1 MQFPYISF
9 IRTIRR
15 ELSVIRYI
23 LCDHTAEG
31 DGRPWY
37 RADDAEAS
45 TCSFWEQVGCS
56 QVNAKCSVANGDT
69 SHFDVKVSRPLRVCD
84 GSVPCNTH
92 MHIGAGS
99 WAASQ
104 MSRWFPTYPAV
115 RRRYQVC
122 TCATFSPDIVYEC
135 SSQGHEDIHV
145 RPACFNVSSDVH
157 KDRCSRIEMQLGS
170 LGVHEQNGGDY
181 GGRRYCTAP
190 CRSRLELELT
200 GASMHRGRLATMMT
214 KLPPWRRQANRHRP
228 EPNERCW
235 PKRLCGPTATGE

>member
-1 MQFPYISF
+1 MSF

-181 GGRRYCTAP
+181 GGTV
-190 CRSRLELELT
+190 
-200 GASMHRGRLATMMT
+200 
-214 KLPPWRRQANRHRP
+214 RP
-228 EPNERCW
+228 RAGQDWN
-235 PKRLCGPTATGE
+235 